1 MNSLEIL
8 QKISLRSLAAHRPR
22 FLMTML
28 AVVLGTTFVA
38 GGFILTASLSKAFD
52 DITAGQY
59 EGADLVLN
67 YTPEHP
73 LTVDM
78 AEEIAARPDVEKVE
92 LSDMMPIVL
101 LGPDGDA
108 YQSGGAGT
116 WLVPYV
122 PPAQRV
128 TESYGI
134 AEGRAPEAAAEAVIN
149 DGAAERGDLHVGDTI
164 TVIDSLGRAE
174 YTLVGITETDF
185 ASGGWAGVQVS
196 EEVFRTDYSPAGT
209 TGGIFVRGDVT
220 RETLQEAY
228 PGAEILTA
236 EQAAEEDSKEIRD
249 MLSFFTYILL
259 AFGLIAL
266 LVGTFI
272 ISNTFSMLVGQRT
285 REFALL
291 RALGMSRPQLTGSVL
306 VEAALVGVVG
316 SALGILAGMGLVSL
330 IVAVMEAFGLGFPN
344 AGLGLDTQS
353 VVVPLVVG
361 IVVTVISAWVP
372 ARRAGRVHPV
382 QAMRSGDQSATQPV
396 RVRSIIGAVLLL
408 AGLSTSLLAAVA
420 GDWSS
425 STRTVYLGV
434 GTVLLILGVLLLL
447 AGVARHLFAWRSRPG
462 STRAVV
468 PLLARTN
475 LSRNPRRT
483 AATAFALTLG
493 VALVCAVGILG
504 ASIKLSVF
512 GAIEEE
518 MTADAVVS
526 AGVVSNQS
534 VPAQAIDTIEG
545 MDGVEGIVAVTWVP
559 LSVDGKAGSR
569 DEAGGVT
576 AILDTDPRMA
586 LNLEV
591 TDGSFSR
598 IAELPGVGLSE
609 DTARE
614 LGVGVGDLVEVT
626 SSVVELAVD
635 VPVRVIWEDSSAY
648 TPLAVSRETV
658 TEFLPDPSN
667 WFTQTLF
674 VTFAE
679 GADADALYERI
690 SGEAASYGV
699 LQAMTPTEYQVSA
712 AAQIDQLLAVVY
724 ALLALSVVIAVLGI
738 INTLSLSIMER
749 THEFGMLRAVGMQ
762 RGQVRRMIALE
773 SIWIAV
779 LGAAAGIATGVW
791 LGWCLVRTQE
801 GQGIERWAIPW
812 EQLAV
817 VLVVA
822 VLVGIIAAL
831 WPARRAART
840 SPLAAVE

>member
-1 MNSLEIL
+1 MTSLGIL
-8 QKISLRSLAAHRPR
+8 QKISLRSLAAHRLR

-52 DITAGQY
+52 DITSGQY
-59 EGADLVLN
+59 EGADLVF
-67 YTPEHP
+67 TSSPDHP
-73 LTVDM
+73 LTLDM

-92 LSDMMPIVL
+92 TTDMLPVVL

-116 WLVPYV
+116 WLLPSV
-122 PPAQRV
+122 PPEDLITV
-128 TESYGI
+128 TFTVS
-134 AEGRAPEAAAEAVIN
+134 EGRVPEGPGEAVIN
-149 DGAAERGDLHVGDTI
+149 SGAAERGELQMGDTV
-164 TVIDSLGRAE
+164 TVIDSVGRTD
-174 YTLVGITETDF
+174 YTLVGITEAGI

-196 EEVFRTDYSPAGT
+196 EEVFRADYAPTGT
-209 TGGIFVRGDVT
+209 TGRILLRGDVT
-220 RETLQEAY
+220 LDTLREAY
-228 PGAEILTA
+228 PDADLRTA
-236 EQAAEEDSKEIRD
+236 EQAAEEDSEEIRQ

-306 VEAALVGVVG
+306 VEAALIGVVG

-344 AGLGLDTQS
+344 AGLGLNTQS
-353 VVVPLVVG
+353 VVVPLLVG

-382 QAMRSGDQSATQPV
+382 QAMRSGDQSSTQPV
-396 RVRSIIGAVLLL
+396 RVRSLIGGLLL
-408 AGLSTSLLAAVA
+408 VAGWTTSLAAAVV
-420 GDWSS
+420 GDWST
-425 STRTVYLGV
+425 STRTVYLGI

-447 AGVARHLFAWRSRPG
+447 AGVARHVFTSRSRSG
-462 STRAVV
+462 AVV

-504 ASIKLSVF
+504 ASIKFSVF

-534 VPAQAIDTIEG
+534 IPEQTVDTIEG
-545 MDGVEGIVAVTWVP
+545 MDGVEGIVTVTWVP

-576 AILDTDPRMA
+576 AVLDTDPRMA
-586 LNLEV
+586 LTLEV
-591 TDGSFSR
+591 LDGGFDD
-598 IAELPGVGLSE
+598 IAERPGVGLSR

-614 LGVGVGDLVEVT
+614 LDVGVGDLVEVS
-626 SSVVELAVD
+626 SSVTGHTAD
-635 VPVRVIWEDSSAY
+635 VPVRVIWENSSAY
-648 TPLAVSRETV
+648 TPLAVSRATV
-658 TEFLPDPSN
+658 AELLPDPAG

-674 VTFAE
+674 VTFAD
-679 GADADALYERI
+679 DADAGAVYERV
-690 SGEAASYGV
+690 SAEAASYGV
-699 LQAMTPTEYQVSA
+699 LQAMTPTEYKVSA

-749 THEFGMLRAVGMQ
+749 THEYGMLRAVGMQ
-762 RGQVRRMIALE
+762 QGQIRWMITLE
-773 SIWIAV
+773 SVLIAV
-779 LGAAAGIATGVW
+779 LGAGPAWPPACGSAGVW
-791 LGWCLVRTQE
+791 
-801 GQGIERWAIPW
+801 
-812 EQLAV
+812 
-817 VLVVA
+817 
-822 VLVGIIAAL
+822 
-831 WPARRAART
+831 
-840 SPLAAVE
+840 

>member
-1 MNSLEIL
+1 MTSLGIL
-8 QKISLRSLAAHRPR
+8 QKISLRSLAAHRLR

-52 DITAGQY
+52 DITSGQY
-59 EGADLVLN
+59 EGADLVF
-67 YTPEHP
+67 TSSPDHP
-73 LTVDM
+73 LTLDM

-92 LSDMMPIVL
+92 TTDMLPVVL

-116 WLVPYV
+116 WLLPYV
-122 PPAQRV
+122 PPV
-128 TESYGI
+128 DMITETFTVS
-134 AEGRAPEAAAEAVIN
+134 EGRVPEGPGEAVIN
-149 DGAAERGDLHVGDTI
+149 SGAAERGELQVGDSV
-164 TVIDSLGRAE
+164 TVIDSVGRTD
-174 YTLVGITETDF
+174 YTLVGITEAGI

-196 EEVFRTDYSPAGT
+196 EEVFRADYAPTGT
-209 TGGIFVRGDVT
+209 TGRILLRGDVT
-220 RETLQEAY
+220 LDTLREAY
-228 PGAEILTA
+228 PDADLRTA
-236 EQAAEEDSKEIRD
+236 EQAAEEDSEEIQQ

-306 VEAALVGVVG
+306 VEAALIGVVG

-344 AGLGLDTQS
+344 AGLGLNTQS
-353 VVVPLVVG
+353 VVVPLLVG

-382 QAMRSGDQSATQPV
+382 QAMRSGDQSSTQPV
-396 RVRSIIGAVLLL
+396 RVRSLIGGLLL
-408 AGLSTSLLAAVA
+408 VAGLTTSLAAAVV
-420 GDWSS
+420 GDWST
-425 STRTVYLGV
+425 STRTVHLGI

-447 AGVARHLFAWRSRPG
+447 AGVARHVFTSRSRSG
-462 STRAVV
+462 AVV

-493 VALVCAVGILG
+493 
-504 ASIKLSVF
+504 ASIKFSVF

-534 VPAQAIDTIEG
+534 IPEQTVDTIEG
-545 MDGVEGIVAVTWVP
+545 MDGVEGIVTVTWVP

-576 AILDTDPRMA
+576 AVLDTDPRMA
-586 LNLEV
+586 LTLEV
-591 TDGSFSR
+591 LDGGFDD
-598 IAELPGVGLSE
+598 IAERPGVGLSR

-614 LGVGVGDLVEVT
+614 LDVGVGDLVEVS
-626 SSVVELAVD
+626 SSVTGHTAD
-635 VPVRVIWEDSSAY
+635 VPVRVIWENSSAY
-648 TPLAVSRETV
+648 TPLAVSRATV
-658 TEFLPDPSN
+658 AEPLPDPAG

-674 VTFAE
+674 VTFAD
-679 GADADALYERI
+679 DADAGAVYERV
-690 SGEAASYGV
+690 SAEAASYGV
-699 LQAMTPTEYQVSA
+699 LQAMTPTEYKVSA

-762 RGQVRRMIALE
+762 QGQIRRMITLE
-773 SIWIAV
+773 SVLIAV
-779 LGAAAGIATGVW
+779 LGAGAGVASGVW
-791 LGWCLVRTQE
+791 LGWCLVRTQD

-817 VLVVA
+817 VLVAA
-822 VLVGIIAAL
+822 VLVGVIAAL